1 MSETKVTY
9 ELITKKD
16 KESIR
21 VLYERYG
28 KKLFGYAAHKW
39 KMKEDENWDLVYK
52 TLYRV
57 LETHSNY
64 KFSSEQKFASFV
76 FTVFINYLRNFYRD
90 RKKLPVE
97 IVELDEK
104 ISDHPETGNE
114 TSTSP
119 AMNLLVSELDQLE
132 DWERILLLMRSQ
144 DVPYA
149 EIAKYTGKPEDHLK
163 VYYGRLKKKL
173 SDRLSEKINASKKQQ
188 S

>member
-1 MSETKVTY
+1 MSETKKTY
-9 ELITKKD
+9 ELILKKG
-16 KESIR
+16 KEGIR

-28 KKLFGYAAHKW
+28 KKLFGYAAFKW
-39 KMKEDENWDLVYK
+39 KINEDENWELVYK

-64 KFSSEQKFASFV
+64 SFSSEEKFASFV

-90 RKKLPVE
+90 KKNLPVE

-104 ISDHPETGNE
+104 ISNRPENGNE

-144 DVPYA
+144 NVPYA
-149 EIAKYTGKPEDHLK
+149 EIAKYTGKPEEQLK

-173 SDRLSEKINASKKQQ
+173 ADRLQEKIHVTKQQ
-188 S
+188 R

>member
-1 MSETKVTY
+1 MSETKATY
-9 ELITKKD
+9 ELMVKKD

-21 VLYERYG
+21 ILYERYG
-28 KKLFGYAAHKW
+28 KKLFVYALHKW

-57 LETHSNY
+57 LETHSTY
-64 KFSSEQKFASFV
+64 TFSSEQKFASFV

-90 RKKLPVE
+90 KKNLPVE
-97 IVELDEK
+97 IVEMDENF
-104 ISDHPETGNE
+104 SDRPETENE
-114 TSTSP
+114 TNASP
-119 AMNLLVSELDQLE
+119 AMNLLVNELDQLE

-173 SDRLSEKINASKKQQ
+173 SDRLQEKIHASNQQ
-188 S
+188 HS